1 MWSYRPGTENFA
13 ANPVGGHRRYLGGD
27 QAFANSTGG
36 TPAAIGD
43 WSFTVRSGEV
53 WAVELHIF
61 CLGVSGGGKFSISGP
76 ATPNLLTMQTRG
88 VTSGITAYS
97 TDVVTALDTLS
108 AAYNT
113 SAVTAEIAIIAVIAP
128 SANGT
133 VSFNAANVTNSNS
146 FAIKAGSYMMAS
158 RIA

>member
-1 MWSYRPGTENFA
+1 MWAYRESEVVNLNPG
-13 ANPVGGHRRYLGGD
+13 GGHRRVLGGD

-43 WSFTVRSGEV
+43 WSFLVRQGEV
-53 WAVELHIF
+53 WAIELHIF

-76 ATPNLLTMQTRG
+76 ASPNLLTMQTRG
-88 VTSGITAYS
+88 LTSGITAFS

-113 SAVTAEIAIIAVIAP
+113 TAVTGEVAILAVISP

-133 VSFNAANVTNSNS
+133 VSFNATNVTNSNS
-146 FAIKAGSYMMAS
+146 FVLKAGSYM
-158 RIA
+158 IATRLR